1 MASAPEGDST
11 LHKYATTTPQPTPQP
26 TPQAVPPAYTAPQ
39 VPNIHASGS
48 INPTAEQ
55 VQRRSHKQTNKRT
68 DGFIFRFLLLCPA
81 IQNGIVCTCPNKPNK
96 MKCDS
101 VLSQWFTNLTYFV
114 RHSLHFLFID
124 TTCLVLNIYLGVIFY
139 SGCYFTLLLV
149 KLVFSYDLICSVK
162 VVLAKLLF
170 IVLPPFGGA
179 ETRQQVNH

>member
-1 MASAPEGDST
+1 
-11 LHKYATTTPQPTPQP
+11 
-26 TPQAVPPAYTAPQ
+26 
-39 VPNIHASGS
+39 
-48 INPTAEQ
+48 
-55 VQRRSHKQTNKRT
+55 
-68 DGFIFRFLLLCPA
+68 
-81 IQNGIVCTCPNKPNK
+81 

-170 IVLPPFGGA
+170 MVLPPFGGA